1 MWDWYLGQAG
11 FSEQIQR
18 YGEMFWPQMVSALFW
33 AFLMVWMVFM
43 VAAIVVTLS
52 RQADVNRE
60 IAGAQGTHTGTVAPG
75 TASRH
80 RAGGPAANDV
90 TAAGP
95 STSHKAA

>member
-33 AFLMVWMVFM
+33 AFLVIWMVFM
-43 VAAIVVTLS
+43 VAAVVVTLS

-60 IAGAQGTHTGTVAPG
+60 IASVEKRPADTPAPG
-75 TASRH
+75 TGSTH
-80 RAGGPAANDV
+80 RAGAP
-90 TAAGP
+90 TRP
-95 STSHKAA
+95 KAA

>member
-33 AFLMVWMVFM
+33 VFLMIWMVFM

-60 IAGAQGTHTGTVAPG
+60 IASAQGMHTGTVAPG
-75 TASRH
+75 TTSTH
-80 RAGGPAANDV
+80 RAGAPMR
-90 TAAGP
+90 P
-95 STSHKAA
+95 KAA